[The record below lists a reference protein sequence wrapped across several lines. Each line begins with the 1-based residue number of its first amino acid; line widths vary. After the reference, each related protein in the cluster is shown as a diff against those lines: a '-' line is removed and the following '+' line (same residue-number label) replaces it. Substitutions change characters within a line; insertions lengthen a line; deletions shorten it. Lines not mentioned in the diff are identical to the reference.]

1 MIDYV
6 KKIYVKDQ
14 FGKSISWCSSDSDIN
29 LTITDSSNASYY
41 VIMCKEEAK
50 VLAEE
55 LTNFVNN
62 NK

>member
-6 KKIYVKDQ
+6 KKIYVNDQ
-14 FGKSISWCSSDSDIN
+14 DGKSISWCEGEENIN

-41 VIMCKEEAK
+41 VVMCREEAE

-55 LTNFVNN
+55 LMNFVNY
-62 NK
+62 K

>member
-14 FGKSISWCSSDSDIN
+14 SGKSISWCSSESDIN
-29 LTITDSSNASYY
+29 LTITDSSNACYY
-41 VIMCKEEAK
+41 VIMCKEEAR

-55 LTNFVNN
+55 LMNFVNTS
-62 NK
+62 K